1 MVPQPEAKQQ
11 DPKRSKRK
19 VEGSRTKVKNPLKR
33 RVDNAEGTKESGSHK
48 AVKKRKSDNDSDQKK
63 RKEIEKLEELLEKK
77 KKELDLVNECQVVK
91 EASLSSGEKFE
102 SKIKKGKVDSKLD
115 RGHKVSKKEQLSRSQ
130 VQLSWT
136 DDENSEGGEGSN
148 IKSSISFSQN
158 KGQTSAKWRKGRQ
171 NVNEPKGTSQPS
183 RKDKL
188 RQEEEKK
195 RPTKIS
201 QIKNRRKLPKPL
213 ESTQSSNLESQTKT
227 TSGQKELGSDSL
239 SSKSNFPSTS
249 TDPLVTGLPLSRTRP
264 RRSLLATNHNLP
276 TVASKSESSLTPS
289 NDHSAASIP
298 SLLSSRPA
306 PSTTST
312 RHFPISTSPVTTRT
326 RNNSQENQKTPP
338 AAPFPCT
345 SQYSASVKP
354 DPSLAKE
361 KDCWDPTTQS
371 VEEKKKLEEELDEAM
386 EWEEVGVEQA
396 VEASHRV
403 RELLKEEQMEGVEE
417 DGEQEEQL
425 VEGQQG
431 KLVMV
436 VDTNVLL
443 SNGFPLVQELLQRC
457 LCTIF
462 LPWQVKPYK
471 ISLDFKNILTSQR
484 QYFNV
489 LDQRETVSS
498 QVLQELDRHKS
509 GLETA
514 VQV

>member
-19 VEGSRTKVKNPLKR
+19 VEGSTTKVENPLKR
-33 RVDNAEGTKESGSHK
+33 RVDNGEGTKESGSHQ
-48 AVKKRKSDNDSDQKK
+48 AVKKRKSDNDSDHKK
-63 RKEIEKLEELLEKK
+63 REEIEKLEELLEKK

-91 EASLSSGEKFE
+91 EASLYSGEK
-102 SKIKKGKVDSKLD
+102 KIKKGKVDSKLD
-115 RGHKVSKKEQLSRSQ
+115 RGHKVSKKERLSRSQ

-188 RQEEEKK
+188 RREEEKK

-249 TDPLVTGLPLSRTRP
+249 TDPLVTGLPLSKTRP
-264 RRSLLATNHNLP
+264 RRSLLATNHDLP

-298 SLLSSRPA
+298 SLLSSRPT

-326 RNNSQENQKTPP
+326 RNNSQENQKTPS

-354 DPSLAKE
+354 DPSLATSLTKE
-361 KDCWDPTTQS
+361 KDPTTQS

-471 ISLDFKNILTSQR
+471 VSLVFKNILTSQR

>member
-11 DPKRSKRK
+11 DPKTSKRK
-19 VEGSRTKVKNPLKR
+19 VEGSRTKVENPLKR
-33 RVDNAEGTKESGSHK
+33 RVDNGEGTKESGSHK
-48 AVKKRKSDNDSDQKK
+48 AVKKRKSDNDSDHKK
-63 RKEIEKLEELLEKK
+63 REEIEKLEELLEKK
-77 KKELDLVNECQVVK
+77 KKELDLVNECRVVK

-115 RGHKVSKKEQLSRSQ
+115 RGHKVSKKERLSRSQ

-183 RKDKL
+183 SKDKL

-201 QIKNRRKLPKPL
+201 QIKNRRKLPKHL

-289 NDHSAASIP
+289 NDHSAASVP
-298 SLLSSRPA
+298 SLLSSRPT

-312 RHFPISTSPVTTRT
+312 RHFLNSTSPVTTRT
-326 RNNSQENQKTPP
+326 RDNSQENQKTHP

-345 SQYSASVKP
+345 SQSSASVKP
-354 DPSLAKE
+354 DPSLTEE

-371 VEEKKKLEEELDEAM
+371 VGEKKKLEEELDEAM

-471 ISLDFKNILTSQR
+471 VSLDFKNILTSQR